1 MGLPKGQTNNVNGR
15 PKGVPN
21 KSTTKTRDAVN
32 LLIESKLQTL
42 NKWLDE
48 VAKEDPKGALD
59 IMCKLMEYTTP
70 KLARTETQLEVT
82 DKKQFTIEVIGES
95 QNE

>member
-1 MGLPKGQTNNVNGR
+1 
-15 PKGVPN
+15 
-21 KSTTKTRDAVN
+21 
-32 LLIESKLQTL
+32 
-42 NKWLDE
+42 
-48 VAKEDPKGALD
+48 
-59 IMCKLMEYTTP
+59 MCKLMEYTTP